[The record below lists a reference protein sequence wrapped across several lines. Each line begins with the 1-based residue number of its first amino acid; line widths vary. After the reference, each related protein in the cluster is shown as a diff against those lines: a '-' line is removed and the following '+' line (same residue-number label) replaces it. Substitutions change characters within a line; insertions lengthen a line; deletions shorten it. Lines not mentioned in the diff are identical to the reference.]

1 MRLHLKPVSDQTIV
15 VTGAT
20 SGIGLATVR
29 MAVAQG
35 ARVVMA
41 ARNAQALAT
50 LAEGFHHLGRS
61 ALAVPADVGNVRD
74 VQRIRDAAMEAF
86 GGFDTWVNNAGVSIF
101 GRYEDVPLQ
110 DMRRLFETNFWGVVH
125 GSMIALD
132 VLRERGGAL
141 INLGSEVSDVAL
153 PLQGI
158 YCASKHA
165 VKGFTDSLRM
175 EIEAAGYPVSVTLIK
190 PAAIDTLFVPHAANY
205 MNVRP
210 RLPAPLYAPEVVAD
224 AILYAAHQPKR
235 DIYVGGASKAFSAG
249 NRMMPRVMDKVSERF
264 MIDQQ
269 RTAEPALQPTQ
280 ATLYRPGSGLRE
292 NRGERRP
299 VHHNSLYT
307 RLTTSLGR

>member
-61 ALAVPADVGNVRD
+61 AVAVPADVANVQD
-74 VQRIRDAAMEAF
+74 VQRIRDAALEAF

-125 GSMIALD
+125 GSMIALEI
-132 VLRERGGAL
+132 LRERGGAL
-141 INLGSEVSDVAL
+141 INLGSEVSDIAL
-153 PLQGI
+153 PLQGM
-158 YCASKHA
+158 YSASKHA

-175 EIEAAGYPVSVTLIK
+175 EVEAAGYPVSVTLIK
-190 PAAIDTLFVPHAANY
+190 PAAIDTPFVPHAANY
-205 MNVRP
+205 MDVQP
-210 RLPAPLYAPEVVAD
+210 RLPSPLYAPEVVAD

-235 DIYVGGASKAFSAG
+235 DIYVGGAAKAFSAS

-269 RTAEPALQPTQ
+269 RSERPVAHPTQ
-280 ATLYRPGSGLRE
+280 ATLYHPGGGLRE
-292 NRGERRP
+292 MRGDSRP
-299 VHHNSLYT
+299 VHHRSLYT
-307 RLTTSLGR
+307 RLTTSIGR